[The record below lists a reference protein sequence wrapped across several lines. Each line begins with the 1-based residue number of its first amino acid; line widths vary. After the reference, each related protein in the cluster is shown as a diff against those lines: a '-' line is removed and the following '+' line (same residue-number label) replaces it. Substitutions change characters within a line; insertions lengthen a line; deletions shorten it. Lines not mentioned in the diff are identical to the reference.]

1 MKGFLRAVRFVRQ
14 MFLAIFFLL
23 LLPALLTGVATRWE
37 IITMASIYFLF
48 LLGPLWPAIRYGRF
62 SKNDETAEV
71 KRQFGWRMNTIL
83 GIYAMHWI
91 AVLDFSKGL
100 WLFTQPSLV
109 FLAGTGKIW
118 ISVAGSVLIA
128 VGGVIAASA
137 VQTLGVFFDRLIIK
151 EKHHLVTNGLYSFVR
166 HPVYL
171 AYIFLYAG
179 VAVAMQSLVALG
191 VLILFGVPWFG
202 AHIEIE
208 ENLLAKHFGER
219 FTAYQQR
226 TKKLF
231 PFIY

>member
-1 MKGFLRAVRFVRQ
+1 MKGFLRTVRFVRQ
-14 MFLAIFFLL
+14 MFLAVFFLL
-23 LLPALLTGVATRWE
+23 LLPALLTGVAARWE
-37 IITMASIYFLF
+37 VITLAVLYFLF
-48 LLGPLWPAIRYGRF
+48 LLGPLWPAMRYGRF
-62 SKNDETAEV
+62 SKNDETPEV
-71 KRQFGWRMNTIL
+71 KRQFGWRMSTIL

-100 WLFTQPSLV
+100 WLFAKPSLV
-109 FLAGTGKIW
+109 FLSGVDTTW
-118 ISVAGSVLIA
+118 ISALGLTLVAT
-128 VGGVIAASA
+128 GGIIAASA

-151 EKHHLVTNGLYSFVR
+151 EKHHLVTNGLYSLVR

-179 VAVAMQSLVALG
+179 VCIAMQSLVALG

-208 ENLLAKHFGER
+208 EALLAKHFGGA